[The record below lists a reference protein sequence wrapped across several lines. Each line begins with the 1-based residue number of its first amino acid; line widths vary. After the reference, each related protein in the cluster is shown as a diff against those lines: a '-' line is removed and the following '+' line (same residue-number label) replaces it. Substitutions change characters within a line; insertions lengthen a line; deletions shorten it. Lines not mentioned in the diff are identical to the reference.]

1 MYSQG
6 KPLKQIKIHLDTQGI
21 KPRRAKLW
29 SIGTLHKMLM
39 NKTYIGEYVW
49 RDKESGK
56 SFPITVPKIIT
67 HSLFNRV
74 QKMLHKNT
82 RNRGNNRRTTY
93 SLLGDFLT
101 CYCGQKITGTV
112 RKSVG
117 RKVYECSSKHNY
129 WKGKLVEEC
138 FNRRSM
144 NMDATDQFIINS
156 VKDVM
161 CNSSTIKER
170 FKRDVM
176 DKKEMDAKTIEFEKE
191 LREKK
196 IERLDYELDTST
208 KAIATNRV
216 NHMLEQTS
224 DDLFNEVD
232 KQLTD
237 KRILVENEKSQY
249 IGEIN
254 DLDNRREWIDWITGH
269 GDKIEQDFDNWE
281 NNIGSTTDLL
291 RGMITS
297 IKVHPVNGLNRD
309 DVEKQVGHKLVI
321 NFKQPIVKDSI
332 KYNDKNDKSKGYNLV
347 KGKKRLDVGEIKIL
361 KGGRGKKHVDISN
374 ALNKNYD
381 NAKKAQDI
389 VPITD
394 LRGKETC
401 TFYSIPQQWNN

>member
-1 MYSQG
+1 
-6 KPLKQIKIHLDTQGI
+6 
-21 KPRRAKLW
+21 
-29 SIGTLHKMLM
+29 
-39 NKTYIGEYVW
+39 
-49 RDKESGK
+49 
-56 SFPITVPKIIT
+56 
-67 HSLFNRV
+67 
-74 QKMLHKNT
+74 
-82 RNRGNNRRTTY
+82 
-93 SLLGDFLT
+93 
-101 CYCGQKITGTV
+101 
-112 RKSVG
+112 
-117 RKVYECSSKHNY
+117 
-129 WKGKLVEEC
+129 
-138 FNRRSM
+138 M

-196 IERLDYELDTST
+196 IERLDYELDRST

-254 DLDNRREWIDWITGH
+254 DLDNRREWIDWITRH

-347 KGKKRLDVGEIKIL
+347 KGKKRLDV
-361 KGGRGKKHVDISN
+361 
-374 ALNKNYD
+374 
-381 NAKKAQDI
+381 
-389 VPITD
+389 
-394 LRGKETC
+394 
-401 TFYSIPQQWNN
+401 